1 MLFSTGITRVTAE
14 NNNMVEKTVMKTT
27 LTRLWS
33 EQTGAIVSAEIML
46 VATILVLGVIV
57 GLKSVRDSV
66 VTELADV
73 AQEFDNIN
81 QSYCY
86 SGVSGHDGNTG
97 GGHFRDGRDFC
108 DSNHGDHGGQQS
120 KCVNVAAFG
129 GSES

>member
-1 MLFSTGITRVTAE
+1 
-14 NNNMVEKTVMKTT
+14 MKTIIN
-27 LTRLWS
+27 RLWA
-33 EQTGAIVSAEIML
+33 EQTGAIVSAEVML

-73 AQEFDNIN
+73 AQAVSNVN

-86 SGVSGHDGNTG
+86 SGVSGHAASSG
-97 GGHFRDGRDFC
+97 GGHYQDQADFC
-108 DSNHGDHGGQQS
+108 DNGNSNDNCPTA
-120 KCVNVAAFG
+120 KCVNVAAWA